1 MTWSPSELAVCNGGG
16 SRQSNQAS
24 NLYLHFTRKNL
35 PFPTP
40 GSELKN
46 VTEPEF
52 PFRSSKVLLCYFED
66 EESTPQ
72 NFLEAPRV
80 KNPCSYENIP
90 NLWCQKIGSTI
101 QLR

>member
-1 MTWSPSELAVCNGGG
+1 MKLQSRNRFHIEEVNIDSLLWNILAIVVAFKKITY
-16 SRQSNQAS
+16 SFSKWDSHEQNQ
-24 NLYLHFTRKNL
+24 FW
-35 PFPTP
+35 
-40 GSELKN
+40 
-46 VTEPEF
+46 F

-66 EESTPQ
+66 EESTPE

-90 NLWCQKIGSTI
+90 NLWCPKIGSTI